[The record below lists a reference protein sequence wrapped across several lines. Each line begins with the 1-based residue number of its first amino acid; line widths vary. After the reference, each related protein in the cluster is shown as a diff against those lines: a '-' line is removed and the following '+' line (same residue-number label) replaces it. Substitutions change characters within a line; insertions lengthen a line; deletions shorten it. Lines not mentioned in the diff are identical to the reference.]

1 MLTPNQ
7 IVDKML
13 SKDKMSQWLGIQ
25 INSIEKGKVDL
36 QLKVSETM
44 LNGFLIAH
52 GGITYSMADSCMAFT
67 ANSNGNHAVSVES
80 SISHHA
86 AVKANDILSTQIE
99 ELNKSTRFGVYLVKI
114 YNQEEKLVASF
125 KGTMFFKES
134 TWS

>member
-13 SKDKMSQWLGIQ
+13 SKDKMSHWLGIQ

-67 ANSNGNHAVSVES
+67 ANSHGNHAVSVES
-80 SISHHA
+80 SISHPA
-86 AVKANDILSTQIE
+86 VVKANDILFTQIE
-99 ELNKSTRFGVYLVKI
+99 ELNKSTRFGAYLVKI

>member
-13 SKDKMSQWLGIQ
+13 SKDKMSHWLGIQ

-67 ANSNGNHAVSVES
+67 ANSHGNHAVSVES
-80 SISHHA
+80 SISHHV

-99 ELNKSTRFGVYLVKI
+99 ELNKSTRFGAYLVKI

>member
-67 ANSNGNHAVSVES
+67 ANSHGNHAVSVES

-125 KGTMFFKES
+125 KGTMLFKES

>member
-86 AVKANDILSTQIE
+86 VVKANDILFTQIE

>member
-67 ANSNGNHAVSVES
+67 ANSHGNHAVSVES

-99 ELNKSTRFGVYLVKI
+99 ELNKSTRFGAYLVKI